1 MRIEK
6 GSRYMIGG
14 SSCMCL
20 VNALMVTP
28 SSLSSAL
35 PNWPPAL
42 IFATIEVDG
51 VVQLLWPSRN

>member
-1 MRIEK
+1 
-6 GSRYMIGG
+6 
-14 SSCMCL
+14 MCL